1 MTPKYEDLI
10 SYRYLGRES
19 KTWKE
24 IKWKLIGSTS
34 GKGQELII
42 VDEKGSHK
50 FHHLSRAHPNIDLHR
65 RLTAH

>member
-1 MTPKYEDLI
+1 MTPKYEDLL

-19 KTWKE
+19 KTSKE
-24 IKWKLIGSTS
+24 IKWKLIRSTS

-42 VDEKGSHK
+42 VDEKGSQR
-50 FHHLSRAHPNIDLHR
+50 FHHLGRAHPNIDLPR